1 MNQSS
6 LVASLT
12 SDVSVHDSITRCNTN
27 SLQRSLLTGHL
38 KHSGES
44 HAGSDAHGHDA
55 TATPTALELVAQ
67 RRDLTRSGGT
77 KRVTDSNGSSV
88 GVHLWGKRCAIQ
100 TKMR

>member
-12 SDVSVHDSITRCNTN
+12 SDVSMHDSITRCNTN
-27 SLQRSLLTGHL
+27 SSQRSLLTGHL

-55 TATPTALELVAQ
+55 TAATSPFELVAE
-67 RRDLTRSGGT
+67 RCDLTRTRGT
-77 KRVTDSNGSSV
+77 EWVSNRDGASV
-88 GVHLWGKRCAIQ
+88 GVDLLHGNAKLFH
-100 TKMR
+100 TV